1 MPDFSIL
8 SDLFSAVS
16 DLLGGVNTLV
26 GSLAGGPDG
35 IGTALGS
42 AAAPSD

>member
-16 DLLGGVNTLV
+16 DLVGGLATFV
-26 GSLAGGPDG
+26 GSVGGLDT
-35 IGTALGS
+35 IGTTLGS
-42 AAAPSD
+42 ATA